1 MDWHSCFRGLL
12 VLVICAVTGCA
23 TSVGTPQRF
32 DSPQEAIEQLAKVVS
47 SNDSTEAQKLF
58 GSEGEYLL
66 KSGDKALDQARVAR
80 FSEMFTERHSLKQK
94 DDGEYVVLIGSK
106 GWPFAIPLVP
116 RGNAWVFD
124 AAAGREEI
132 VDRRV
137 GENEFSAL
145 DVARAVYLAQRQYAA
160 HDWDEDGN
168 YYYAARLISTPGKR
182 DGLYWPAR
190 EGDEDVSPLGPAVVR
205 AADES
210 YVITPGGQP
219 QPFHGYYHKL
229 RYSPASSGARVD
241 VLEKPGKYWL
251 VSIPASWNESGVM
264 TFASN
269 ERGWVYQKNL
279 GADFD
284 YAKISEVVVDQ
295 TWTRVE

>member
-1 MDWHSCFRGLL
+1 MDWHSCFRGSL
-12 VLVICAVTGCA
+12 VLIVCAVTGCA
-23 TSVGTPQRF
+23 ASVRAPQRF
-32 DSPQEAIEQLAKVVS
+32 DSPQEAVEQLAKVVS
-47 SNDSTEAQKLF
+47 SNDPAQAQKLF

-66 KSGDKALDQARVAR
+66 ETGDNALDQARVAR
-80 FSEMFTERHSLKQK
+80 FSEMFNERYALQQK
-94 DDGEYVVLIGSK
+94 ADGEYVVMIGAN
-106 GWPFAIPLVP
+106 GWPFAVP
-116 RGNAWVFD
+116 IVRQGNTWVFD
-124 AAAGREEI
+124 AVAGREEI

-145 DVARAVYLAQRQYAA
+145 DVASTVYLAQRQYAA
-160 HDWDEDGN
+160 QDWDEDGN
-168 YYYAARLISTPGKR
+168 YQYAARLISTPGKR

-190 EGDEDVSPLGPAVVR
+190 EGEEGKSPLGPAVAR
-205 AADES
+205 AANES

-229 RYSPASSGARVD
+229 LYSPASSGAQVD
-241 VLEKPGKYWL
+241 VFEKPGSYWL
-251 VSIPASWNESGVM
+251 VSTPALWNESGVM

-284 YAKISEVVVDQ
+284 YTKISEVVVDQ
-295 TWTRVE
+295 TWIRVE